1 MLSSREN
8 IRILNVN
15 SLLLMFIL
23 TFGLLIFYDSLDTTS
38 NKNNKS
44 TPAEILISK
53 ADATI
58 FPGIR
63 FDIFQRN
70 WIPNEGNFRLIS
82 FARNQYFENRAVDHR
97 ITLLQ
102 YNWQKRIKI
111 QSSFHLFQLFQPEK
125 DEIPLLS

>member
-1 MLSSREN
+1 MSGSREN
-8 IRILNVN
+8 IRILNLN

-23 TFGLLIFYDSLDTTS
+23 TFGLLIFYNSLDAPC

-58 FPGIR
+58 FSGIR

-82 FARNQYFENRAVDHR
+82 FARNQYFENRTVDHR
-97 ITLLQ
+97 IALLK
-102 YNWQKRIKI
+102 YNWQKSIKI